1 MPTIDPEE
9 LYDILDDLD
18 LEPTQRIST
27 LISALE
33 ESDDSDEDEEN
44 FDKD

>member
-1 MPTIDPEE
+1 MPNIDAED

-33 ESDDSDEDEEN
+33 EGSESEDGDLE
-44 FDKD
+44 D

>member
-1 MPTIDPEE
+1 MPNIDPED
-9 LYDILDDLD
+9 LYDVLDSLD

-33 ESDDSDEDEEN
+33 EEAESDQEED
-44 FDKD
+44 